1 MTFNDSPEATVS
13 EIIQTDTNTRKKET
27 ERRKEKQFGSL
38 KNAAKSS
45 IYYVHLHL

>member
-1 MTFNDSPEATVS
+1 MTFNNSPEATVS

-38 KNAAKSS
+38 KKAAKSS
-45 IYYVHLHL
+45 IYYLHLHL